1 MKAYGLMLFL
11 GLIFVFTGCS
21 TDNAHEKN
29 DKLGGTWSLIN
40 VSGGFAG
47 IDEDFEKEA
56 IVWKF
61 DTKDGTLIV
70 ANNDGSNAIN
80 NGLPTGTYT
89 YSVLQEKDL
98 FYLEVNDKEIGEIAI
113 DKSQLVLDQNSTT
126 MGNGADGFVMVLVR

>member
-1 MKAYGLMLFL
+1 MKAYGLMLFF

-98 FYLEVNDKEIGEIAI
+98 FYLEVNDKEIGEIVI

>member
-1 MKAYGLMLFL
+1 MKAYGLMLFF
-11 GLIFVFTGCS
+11 GLILVFTGCS

>member
-11 GLIFVFTGCS
+11 GLILVFTGCS

-98 FYLEVNDKEIGEIAI
+98 FYLEVNDKEIGEIVI

>member
-11 GLIFVFTGCS
+11 GLILVFTGCS

-89 YSVLQEKDL
+89 YSVLQEKDQ
-98 FYLEVNDKEIGEIAI
+98 FYLEVNDKEIGEIVI

>member
-11 GLIFVFTGCS
+11 GLILVFTGCS

>member
-11 GLIFVFTGCS
+11 GLILVFTGCS

-47 IDEDFEKEA
+47 IDEDFEKGA

-89 YSVLQEKDL
+89 YSVLQEKDQ
-98 FYLEVNDKEIGEIAI
+98 FYLEVNDKEIGEIVI

>member
-1 MKAYGLMLFL
+1 M
-11 GLIFVFTGCS
+11 GLILVFTGCS